1 MSRLE
6 ENFAVKLR
14 RRRMALGYT
23 QKTLANSIGYS
34 EKLSASGSRGGCF
47 LPLTPL
53 LRVADALQ
61 VSLDDLMDFQEDP
74 SFFLGIDGGATKT
87 DFALADGEGRIIS
100 RTLLGSSNPVDIGIE
115 AAMEVLEAG
124 IRHVCRGISLRRIS
138 MFAGISGG
146 TSGDNRERLHAFFS
160 GFHFAKFDNGSDA
173 QPIVAAGLQ
182 DRDGMVVIMG
192 TGSVVFVQRTVS
204 CIVSG
209 ALAISSTKEETGTA
223 WGVMSCAPSWLRK
236 TEAGIPPPSP
246 GCLLSKP
253 ESPPPLPAC
262 RNSMSWGSV
271 ALPPTRRW
279 PSRPLLPA
287 IRSHRIS
294 LFGTC
299 GKSPVFSTP
308 DGGNWTSPLKAE
320 VVFVGGLTNHE
331 TLLMPLIQ
339 KELAEKER
347 YRFSV
352 YREPAVNGALLL
364 AGLKRRTASRAKNRN
379 AESKNNAYRPDEQRT
394 DRARHTG

>member
-34 EKLSASGSRGGCF
+34 EKAVSKWESGRV
-47 LPLTPL
+47 LPPTYAL

-192 TGSVVFVQRTVS
+192 TGSVVFVQKDGVLHRIGGLGYLFDEGGNGYSLGRDVLRA
-204 CIVSG
+204 VMAAEDGSG
-209 ALAISSTKEETGTA
+209 NPTALSGLFARQTGKSSALACLPEFYELGKRGIA
-223 WGVMSCAPSWLRK
+223 AYAPLAIQAASAGDTVAQDILVRNMRQIARLLDAGWRK
-236 TEAGIPPPSP
+236 
-246 GCLLSKP
+246 L
-253 ESPPPLPAC
+253 
-262 RNSMSWGSV
+262 
-271 ALPPTRRW
+271 
-279 PSRPLLPA
+279 
-287 IRSHRIS
+287 
-294 LFGTC
+294 
-299 GKSPVFSTP
+299 
-308 DGGNWTSPLKAE
+308 DQPLKAE

-364 AGLKRRTASRAKNRN
+364 AGLKK
-379 AESKNNAYRPDEQRT
+379 EDGQPC
-394 DRARHTG
+394 

>member
-34 EKLSASGSRGGCF
+34 EKAVSEWESGRV
-47 LPLTPL
+47 LPPAYAL

-146 TSGDNRERLHAFFS
+146 TSGDNRERLHS
-160 GFHFAKFDNGSDA
+160 LR
-173 QPIVAAGLQ
+173 QI
-182 DRDGMVVIMG
+182 R
-192 TGSVVFVQRTVS
+192 QR
-204 CIVSG
+204 
-209 ALAISSTKEETGTA
+209 
-223 WGVMSCAPSWLRK
+223 
-236 TEAGIPPPSP
+236 
-246 GCLLSKP
+246 
-253 ESPPPLPAC
+253 
-262 RNSMSWGSV
+262 
-271 ALPPTRRW
+271 
-279 PSRPLLPA
+279 
-287 IRSHRIS
+287 
-294 LFGTC
+294 
-299 GKSPVFSTP
+299 
-308 DGGNWTSPLKAE
+308 
-320 VVFVGGLTNHE
+320 
-331 TLLMPLIQ
+331 Q
-339 KELAEKER
+339 
-347 YRFSV
+347 
-352 YREPAVNGALLL
+352 
-364 AGLKRRTASRAKNRN
+364 
-379 AESKNNAYRPDEQRT
+379 
-394 DRARHTG
+394 